1 MTLLGLEVEETWIC
15 SDPVE
20 AKPQALAVDSK
31 RRGVCRASHASPV
44 ANMDL
49 GVLYTTLQ
57 HGELLPSPDQALAKL
72 CSKPPRANLS
82 TKPQRTHSLADAIC
96 DSPSL
101 KAEDVVLRNL
111 VYRMLN
117 CFGRI
122 GCNASLGGLDANVS
136 TYVITL
142 KTVFARAHLVERGG
156 ERSPSRHFKPM
167 CICVGAFSRI
177 TIQKSVSGL

>member
-1 MTLLGLEVEETWIC
+1 MTLPGLEVEETWIC

-57 HGELLPSPDQALAKL
+57 HGELSSPDQSLAKL

-122 GCNASLGGLDANVS
+122 GCNAFLGRPGCQCFNLRNHPEDC
-136 TYVITL
+136 
-142 KTVFARAHLVERGG
+142 FRASAFGG
-156 ERSPSRHFKPM
+156 K
-167 CICVGAFSRI
+167 GW
-177 TIQKSVSGL
+177 